1 MNNNIKAIK
10 VGVASCGIA
19 AGAQEVMDLLK
30 NDPDLCDIENESL
43 KQYLKKYQMEKKNIL
58 QL

>member
-30 NDPDLCDIENESL
+30 NSV
-43 KQYLKKYQMEKKNIL
+43 K
-58 QL
+58 